1 MGANVVVALN
11 MMDEAESRHISID
24 VARLSEILGIPV
36 IPTVATRK
44 QGMKELITGA
54 LNAARNPGQQPLKIT
69 YQREVE
75 EEVAAL
81 ETVIA
86 SHAGLMRDYPLRWL
100 AVKLLEEDE
109 RFLEEVRRYPG
120 TADLLARREKVSA
133 GCGN

>member
-11 MMDEAESRHISID
+11 MMDEAQNRHISID

-44 QGMKELITGA
+44 QGMKELIIGA

-81 ETVIA
+81 CAVRCSGCDDLGTSLPPATELAAVP
-86 SHAGLMRDYPLRWL
+86 AGNCSR
-100 AVKLLEEDE
+100 
-109 RFLEEVRRYPG
+109 
-120 TADLLARREKVSA
+120 
-133 GCGN
+133 